1 LKDKLTLPKAM
12 QKRRLT
18 NPIYLFRVIYLMV
31 FVSFFSSCSLFQ
43 DIQITNIQDINPS
56 FENKTVV
63 LNASIDVKNSNF
75 YNVAVKTS
83 DLLVSIDDKELGN
96 IELLD
101 KVVFKRKTTG
111 TYPFKFK
118 MKLADGAL
126 FTILRNVFK
135 KEVTLAFKGKIK
147 GTAFGIP
154 KSITINETTTIDAN
168 LLKKLGN

>member
-1 LKDKLTLPKAM
+1 M
-12 QKRRLT
+12 QKTKLKIT
-18 NPIYLFRVIYLMV
+18 NHSYRIVYLVGLLFI
-31 FVSFFSSCSLFQ
+31 FSSCSLFK
-43 DIQITNIQDINPS
+43 DLQISNIQDISPS

-75 YNVAVKTS
+75 YNVAVKAS
-83 DLLVSIDDKELGN
+83 DLVVSIEDKELGN
-96 IELLD
+96 IELLE
-101 KVVFKRKTTG
+101 KVVFKRKSTG

-118 MKLADGAL
+118 LKLADGAL

-147 GTAFGIP
+147 GTALGIP
-154 KSITINETTTIDAN
+154 KSITINETKTIDAN

>member
-1 LKDKLTLPKAM
+1 M
-12 QKRRLT
+12 QKTKLKIT
-18 NPIYLFRVIYLMV
+18 NHSYRIVYLVGLLFI
-31 FVSFFSSCSLFQ
+31 FSSCSLFK
-43 DIQITNIQDINPS
+43 DLQISNIQDISPS

-75 YNVAVKTS
+75 YNVAVKAS
-83 DLLVSIDDKELGN
+83 DLLVSIEDKELGN
-96 IELLD
+96 IELLE
-101 KVVFKRKTTG
+101 KVVFKRKSTG

-118 MKLADGAL
+118 LKLADGAL

-147 GTAFGIP
+147 GTALGIP
-154 KSITINETTTIDAN
+154 KSITINETKTIDAN